1 MLPYGLPPPKA
12 KRWKGIWWFTTV
24 FWNLPI
30 HDYKF
35 IYDDDN
41 DGGDDDNGDDD
52 YYNDDCDNENNDDY
66 VFDDDDG

>member
-12 KRWKGIWWFTTV
+12 KRWKGIWWFTTA

-35 IYDDDN
+35 IYDDNNN
-41 DGGDDDNGDDD
+41 DGEDDDNNGDDD
-52 YYNDDCDNENNDDY
+52 YNDDDCDKNKDDE
-66 VFDDDDG
+66 